1 MKQKKKLHPLLIA
14 VIVLLVLM
22 LTLCAVV
29 LGLWYHGRSTINTP
43 TEGPNLPSQS
53 EQGEAGEEGEETPSA
68 SYLDYNGRRYV
79 YNEDMRNILLM
90 GIDSNLNPDEAAG
103 SHDQCDVLVLAA
115 LDLKQNKMTLISLA
129 RDIICDIELV
139 DAAGEHVG
147 LKKTHLALAYAYGDG
162 QKGSCEVTRDA
173 VSNIFYGL
181 PIQGYGAYY
190 LNGIETLND
199 AVGGVTVNLIC
210 DYPFT
215 VCKGAE
221 RLTQDLEGT
230 DVTLKGVEA
239 RVYIQM
245 RDENRVD
252 ANELRMVRQKQ
263 YMLALLSKVKSTLKE
278 NPGALL
284 KLYDAVDDYVITNL
298 GLGEIS
304 YLATQA
310 VGMEFTGDIRNL
322 TGELILNEENMAE
335 LHLDQQALYE
345 LMLDVFYTP
354 IEE

>member
-1 MKQKKKLHPLLIA
+1 MEQKKKLHPLLIA
-14 VIVLLVLM
+14 FIVLHVLM
-22 LTLCAVV
+22 LTLCGVV
-29 LGLWYHGRSTINTP
+29 FGLWYHGRSTINAP
-43 TEGPNLPSQS
+43 SEGPHLP
-53 EQGEAGEEGEETPSA
+53 EQEAQDEQDGQSA
-68 SYLDYNGRRYV
+68 SYLEYNGQRYV
-79 YNEDMRNILLM
+79 YNEDMRNILLL
-90 GIDSNLNPDEAAG
+90 GIDSPLNPDEAAG

-115 LDLKQNKMTLISLA
+115 LDLKNNKMTLISLS

-139 DAAGEHVG
+139 DGSGEHIG

-162 QKGSCEVTRDA
+162 QQGSCEVTRDA

-199 AVGGVTVNLIC
+199 AVGGVTVNLIW
-210 DYPFT
+210 DYPFP

-221 RLTQDLEGT
+221 RLTKDLEGT
-230 DVTLKGVEA
+230 DVTLNGLEA
-239 RVYIQM
+239 RAYIQM

-252 ANELRMVRQKQ
+252 SNELRMRRQKQ
-263 YMLALLSKVKSTLKE
+263 YMISLLSKVKGTLSE

-298 GLGEIS
+298 GLSEIS

-310 VGMEFTGDIRNL
+310 VGMEFNGDIRSL
-322 TGELILNEENMAE
+322 SGELILNEKNMAE
-335 LHLDQQALYE
+335 LHVDQQALYE
-345 LMLDVFYTP
+345 LMLEVFYTP
-354 IEE
+354 VEE